1 MRTVLTVR
9 YMFSLRLA
17 CFIFI
22 RIADHIELLLIF
34 YLIVSS
40 IHFDFL
46 FKKMLYQFVV
56 FSQSNGWY
64 RFNDTNCSHV
74 TVDSVRS
81 PGRNAP
87 AVCFSTCRWASPVE
101 VIEQA
106 RPPPAAWPAACLR
119 EFYFPLG
126 TPGHGYFDQV
136 PSGC

>member
-1 MRTVLTVR
+1 MGGAEDNGHQYTAHACIDRNLSVSKYIILRTVLTVR

-46 FKKMLYQFVV
+46 IKKMLYQFVV

-64 RFNDTNCSHV
+64 HLNDTNCSHV
-74 TVDSVRS
+74 IVDSVRL

-87 AVCFSTCRWASPVE
+87 AVCFQTVYMP
-101 VIEQA
+101 Q
-106 RPPPAAWPAACLR
+106 
-119 EFYFPLG
+119 
-126 TPGHGYFDQV
+126 
-136 PSGC
+136 